1 MTTTTPAPPIAE
13 PDPSALTCPGG
24 RVGPCSGCQR
34 QTHTY
39 GSGGSPLCQ
48 WCMTPLWRS
57 GARTCGS
64 SARTP
69 RPARGNHARR
79 GLGRVK
85 LPAQQ
90 NSRGRRRVMP
100 CMKPINEAHV
110 AVPGLAVVEVADDD
124 ASAFAVQELL
134 AARWAIAPA
143 DRTTREP
150 GEPGVRLRC
159 FLDMRQEPDT

>member
-1 MTTTTPAPPIAE
+1 
-13 PDPSALTCPGG
+13 
-24 RVGPCSGCQR
+24 
-34 QTHTY
+34 
-39 GSGGSPLCQ
+39 
-48 WCMTPLWRS
+48 
-57 GARTCGS
+57 
-64 SARTP
+64 
-69 RPARGNHARR
+69 
-79 GLGRVK
+79 
-85 LPAQQ
+85 
-90 NSRGRRRVMP
+90 
-100 CMKPINEAHV
+100 MKPINEAHV